1 MVTNPP
7 TLLSFKM
14 VAFNFSQIKIEKINP
29 FLYKMIF
36 KNGCC
41 TIVEE
46 VTITLQELVNLL
58 FVGLYTNHIGVQ
70 Y

>member
-14 VAFNFSQIKIEKINP
+14 FAFNFSQIKIEKINP

-36 KNGCC
+36 KYCG
-41 TIVEE
+41 TIVDE

-58 FVGLYTNHIGVQ
+58 FVGLYTNHLGFGH
-70 Y
+70 